1 MEKNI
6 GAVMIDVALS
16 SLRLGAKEVHLFCLE
31 SREEMPAFEWEI
43 EEAIREGVNL
53 HCSRGPKRI
62 IGKEGKI
69 SGLET
74 ILRASVFDAE
84 GRFNPQFKEKTE
96 DDEDNVYVADRYNH
110 NIQKFDSEGN
120 LLTLV
125 LY

>member
-62 IGKEGKI
+62 IGKEG
-69 SGLET
+69 
-74 ILRASVFDAE
+74 
-84 GRFNPQFKEKTE
+84 E
-96 DDEDNVYVADRYNH
+96 D
-110 NIQKFDSEGN
+110 
-120 LLTLV
+120 
-125 LY
+125 